1 MDLNKYFNTLQPI
14 AVDISLIK
22 NHPDNPRIWNQKAMK
37 LTEKSMKEF
46 GSVEPLLVTQDY
58 VLLSGH
64 ARLEILKRQGVEKVN
79 VNVAL
84 KPITEKQQKKL
95 LLYLNQNSFKDSSNN
110 FDYDIL
116 ANDWGLDF
124 LKDDVGLTD
133 WDLGLGV
140 DENKEVEVEN
150 LSNKS
155 SCKISFE
162 FDPLMYETIL
172 QKIER
177 IKKDNN
183 FKTNELFFLQL
194 LELWKED

>member
-64 ARLEILKRQGVEKVN
+64 ARLEILKRQGVDKIN

-84 KPITEKQQKKL
+84 KPLTEKQQKKL

-116 ANDWGLDF
+116 ANNWDIDF

-133 WDLGLGV
+133 WDLGLGI

-162 FDPLMYETIL
+162 FDPLMYEAIL

-177 IKKDNN
+177 IKNYS
-183 FKTNELFFLQL
+183 
-194 LELWKED
+194 